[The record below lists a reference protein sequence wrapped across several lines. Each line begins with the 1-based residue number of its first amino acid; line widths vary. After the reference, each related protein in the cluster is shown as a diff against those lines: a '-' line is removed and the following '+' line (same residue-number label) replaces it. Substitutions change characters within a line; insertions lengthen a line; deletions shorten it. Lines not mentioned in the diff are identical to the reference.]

1 MQRENVL
8 FLDGAGGHWSASMVL
23 CWCPS
28 WHKCGISINI
38 GMGYLH
44 LYVFLN
50 IFMFWIDE
58 LKVIISLALMSLTD
72 VGSFYWMMCLIVLF
86 PHYYKNEKNLL
97 LLKWHQHGLGLGNF
111 WNQRDLTN
119 EENALNNPSVT
130 VTLQGAHLVPVLRW
144 QWLLVALFPSHRCY
158 WC

>member
-1 MQRENVL
+1 
-8 FLDGAGGHWSASMVL
+8 
-23 CWCPS
+23 
-28 WHKCGISINI
+28 
-38 GMGYLH
+38 MGYLH

-97 LLKWHQHGLGLGNF
+97 LLK
-111 WNQRDLTN
+111 
-119 EENALNNPSVT
+119 
-130 VTLQGAHLVPVLRW
+130 
-144 QWLLVALFPSHRCY
+144 
-158 WC
+158 